1 MHTPR
6 LVRGQTPV
14 TAPYGF
20 VPPGST
26 LRYEV
31 QLLRLSRTGPDA
43 LLDGVAQCGIG
54 GAAASSLGC
63 DAIQPRE

>member
-1 MHTPR
+1 M
-6 LVRGQTPV
+6 
-14 TAPYGF
+14 
-20 VPPGST
+20 PPGST

-43 LLDGVAQCGIG
+43 LLDGVAQCGVG